1 MARRNG
7 GAAAPRDPG
16 RAARV
21 RQFPTVTWRGERRA
35 WALTLGASAVLH
47 ALGLALLVRIEP
59 SPPRAGATGW
69 VFTVLAEEAGGGGGP
84 APIQLALRS
93 LGSEADPDLPAPPAS
108 PEIEEPD
115 IPTVDLALEAPVS
128 PEPVPVAP
136 PAPAPPPGGVRREGA
151 PAVGG
156 GTGGGAG
163 AGSGPGTG
171 AGVGPGS
178 GGGGAGDGIRPPAP
192 LTILVPPTA
201 TAFGARQGR
210 PRSPPGG
217 QRGEG
222 PLGGRGGLQR
232 RPELRRTAPAD
243 RAGLALP
250 PRPGR
255 RQPPGPLPLRGV
267 GHVLST
273 APSHRA

>member
-1 MARRNG
+1 M
-7 GAAAPRDPG
+7 
-16 RAARV
+16 

-35 WALTLGASAVLH
+35 WALTLGASAALH

-108 PEIEEPD
+108 LEIEEPD
-115 IPTVDLALEAPVS
+115 IPTVDLVLEAPVS
-128 PEPVPVAP
+128 PEPLPVAP
-136 PAPAPPPGGVRREGA
+136 PAPAPPPGGVRQEGA

-171 AGVGPGS
+171 AGVGQGS
-178 GGGGAGDGIRPPAP
+178 GGGGAGDGIRPPSP

-201 TAFGARQGR
+201 TASVRGKAARVLLQVDSAGR
-210 PRSPPGG
+210 VRSADVVVSSGDRSYDE
-217 QRGEG
+217 Q
-222 PLGGRGGLQR
+222 
-232 RPELRRTAPAD
+232 LRRIALGWRFRPARD
-243 RAGLALP
+243 AAN
-250 PRPGR
+250 RPV
-255 RQPPGPLPLRGV
+255 PYPFEV
-267 GHVLST
+267 SVT
-273 APSHRA
+273 F

>member
-1 MARRNG
+1 M
-7 GAAAPRDPG
+7 
-16 RAARV
+16 

-35 WALTLGASAVLH
+35 WALTLGASAALH

-59 SPPRAGATGW
+59 SPPRTGATGW
-69 VFTVLAEEAGGGGGP
+69 VFTVLAEEGGGGP

-93 LGSEADPDLPAPPAS
+93 LGSEADSDLPAPPAP

-128 PEPVPVAP
+128 PEPLPVAP
-136 PAPAPPPGGVRREGA
+136 TAPAPPPGRVRREGA

-171 AGVGPGS
+171 AGVGQSS

-201 TAFGARQGR
+201 TPSVRGKAARVLLQVDSVGR
-210 PRSPPGG
+210 VRSADVVVSSGDRSYDE
-217 QRGEG
+217 QLRQIA
-222 PLGGRGGLQR
+222 LGWRF
-232 RPELRRTAPAD
+232 RPARDAAN
-243 RAGLALP
+243 
-250 PRPGR
+250 RPV
-255 RQPPGPLPLRGV
+255 PYPFEV
-267 GHVLST
+267 SVT
-273 APSHRA
+273 F